1 MKIGK
6 LSIEEKAAKKK
17 AYDKAYRLRKK
28 EEMHMA
34 ESSTPVVDEV
44 EEKVDATTEVAK
56 PKAKKEKKE
65 KVEAVTKDTIEILSA
80 LYGINSVKVEVK
92 DSIKV
97 GRKITNK
104 MIGQDPAPK
113 EKKELYIKAVVNG
126 TEIEKTFAEGEKIIF

>member
-6 LSIEEKAAKKK
+6 LSIEEK

-28 EEMHMA
+28 EAMNMEV
-34 ESSTPVVDEV
+34 SDTPVP
-44 EEKVDATTEVAK
+44 EEATTEEAK
-56 PKAKKEKKE
+56 EKKVVVKKEKAVVAKE
-65 KVEAVTKDTIEILSA
+65 TIEILSA

-113 EKKELYIKAVVNG
+113 EKKELYIKAIVNG
-126 TEIEKTFAEGEKIIF
+126 TEVEKTFSEGEKIIF